1 MTPTDTILDTIHMQ
15 LENAEE
21 EYRLH
26 GERALYAT
34 VPECAAYLLG
44 LLKSDGFDVLVDA
57 GFFPAEPTESETRD
71 ALESSRT
78 AFLTG
83 RKTRRAARTRT
94 GT

>member
-57 GFFPAEPTESETRD
+57 GFFPVKDRIPDWKENETCCENEDRD
-71 ALESSRT
+71 MNGWCRSC
-78 AFLTG
+78 G
-83 RKTRRAARTRT
+83 CPCY
-94 GT
+94 